1 MKKLLF
7 VVTACLG
14 MAITAQTTQAQVRA
28 NQRGDMAVGVNFNYG
43 FAYSGSYNNAG
54 IGAKFQYSFTDHIR
68 VEPIF
73 TYYFKK
79 DNLSIWDLIANV
91 HYVFPL
97 LNNHLNLYPLAGLGI
112 MGAKVSETNYSNS
125 TTKFAANLGGGAEYK
140 FTSHFAVG
148 AELKYQMVSSYGHFI
163 VQAGLTY
170 RF

>member
-7 VVTACLG
+7 VIMACLG
-14 MAITAQTTQAQVRA
+14 LATTTQTVEAQARA
-28 NQRGDMAVGVNFNYG
+28 NQRGDMAVGVNFDYG

-68 VEPIF
+68 VEPAF

-79 DNLSIWDLIANV
+79 DHLALWDLMANV

-97 LNNHLNLYPLAGLGI
+97 VNNRMNLYPLVGLGI
-112 MGAKVSETNYSNS
+112 MGAKVSETGYSNS
-125 TTKFAANLGGGAEYK
+125 TTKFAANFGGGAEYK
-140 FTSHFAVG
+140 FARHFAVG
-148 AELKYQMVSSYGHFI
+148 VEMKYQAVSSYGHLIF
-163 VQAGLTY
+163 QAGLTY